1 MIRKKSPRAKSS
13 YGGFTL
19 METSIVIV
27 VAALLLSSTVPLI
40 KTWMDKATQVA
51 NQQRL
56 TAIQQALATYEKKF
70 NKLPCPAPY
79 TAGLG
84 SPSYGRG
91 AADPCTAAPAGGAL
105 KPGRTG
111 VIGPLSTSASTTGQ
125 ILIGALPTRD
135 LGLPDADIANTYGY
149 RYTYAVTQSQT
160 TTITTPAPKFPPNP
174 PFLNPYGG
182 AIEVNDQTGN
192 DVTPV
197 AADGSKGTAL
207 YVVVDHGAD
216 GKGAYTIDGAP
227 PTTACA
233 AGSGL
238 DYDNCNN
245 YGSLFFRNAPFSK
258 NKVAGNWFDDTV
270 IFDTGVNIKVC
281 TTAFANSTTGG
292 ASGGYQWSGF
302 DAGIPLG
309 GAGLNLYLIFI
320 EFFAFWFDNVFVI
333 SPTVAVSPASPT
345 ADAYCS
351 DASFH
356 VVTGGCSDTSGG
368 PRDSTGAPIP
378 FNANGTPVTTPVKGP
393 LFNVFGGDIASSEFQ
408 KVLPPLG
415 HPVQNAAGFQGWEC
429 NGSSASGMQ
438 TQVYAVCCNK

>member
-1 MIRKKSPRAKSS
+1 MIRKKSPIAKSS

-27 VAALLLSSTVPLI
+27 VASLLLSSAVPLI
-40 KTWMDKATQVA
+40 KTWMDKATLVA

-56 TAIQQALATYEKKF
+56 TAIQQALTTYEKKF

-79 TAGLG
+79 TAGSG

-91 AADPCTAAPAGGAL
+91 GADPCTAAPAGGAL
-105 KPGRTG
+105 VSGRPG
-111 VIGPLSTSASTTGQ
+111 VIGPFSTSTSTTGK

-149 RYTYAVTQSQT
+149 RYTYAVTQSET

-182 AIEVNDQTGN
+182 AIEVNDQAGN

-216 GKGAYTIDGAP
+216 GKGAYTIDGAA
-227 PTTACA
+227 PTIACA

-245 YGSLFFRNAPFSK
+245 YASQFFRNAPFSK
-258 NKVAGNWFDDTV
+258 NKIAGKWFDDTV
-270 IFDTGVNIKVC
+270 IFDTGANTKVC
-281 TTAFANSTTGG
+281 TTAFANSPAGV
-292 ASGGYQWSGF
+292 SGGYVWFGF
-302 DAGIPLG
+302 DMGFPLG
-309 GAGLNLYLIFI
+309 GAGFNIFLIFFEI
-320 EFFAFWFDNVFVI
+320 FGFWFDNVFVI
-333 SPTVAVSPASPT
+333 APVGFVNPASPT
-345 ADAYCS
+345 IDAYCA

-356 VVTGGCSDTSGG
+356 VVTGGCSDTFGG
-368 PRDSTGAPIP
+368 PLDSTGAPIA

-393 LFNVFGGDIASSEFQ
+393 LFNVFGGDIASSNFQ